1 MVSNNNQDPLVDP
14 SKLLRRNPVSTCPRV
29 AVGVGAF
36 WPGNDASGPNK
47 SLSNLCI
54 ALANEF
60 DFKVLARSVPFSG
73 HPKGKPLPDRPS
85 TRNFEIVH
93 LEPSNLGLR
102 GLIAH
107 IRHLKCDLLI
117 LNGFFDRDIT
127 LPALF
132 ARRFGLLEGPKIL
145 VAPRGEFLTGA
156 LSLKPTRK
164 RLWIAISKSL
174 GLVRN
179 LAFHATSEGE
189 AQSIRSL
196 FGRDALIWVAP
207 NIAGPVGS
215 VAPRHTS
222 PSDELRIAFV
232 GRLTAVKNLDFAIE
246 ALRHVRARV
255 HFLIVGPAQ
264 DAEYTHLCKE
274 RVQLLPANVTAEFL
288 GEVPADEIK
297 PILATLDLMF
307 LPSKSE
313 NFGHA
318 ISEALCSGVPCLIGN
333 ETPWKNLE
341 SMRAGWDLPLSD
353 PAAFSAIID
362 RYANFDANE
371 REQWRLGAMQAA
383 EIAYRASDAVSL
395 TRLMLHGLV
404 RR

>member
-1 MVSNNNQDPLVDP
+1 MVSNNGPDLLVDP
-14 SKLLRRNPVSTCPRV
+14 SKLLRRNPVGSCPRV
-29 AVGVGAF
+29 AVGMGAF

-47 SLSNLCI
+47 SLSNLC
-54 ALANEF
+54 AAMANEF
-60 DFKVLARSVPFSG
+60 DFKVFARSVPFSG
-73 HPKGKPLPDRPS
+73 LPKIKPTPDRS
-85 TRNFEIVH
+85 SSRKFEVIH
-93 LEPSNLGLR
+93 LEPSSLGLR

-107 IRHLKCDLLI
+107 IRQLKCDLLI

-132 ARRFGLLEGPKIL
+132 ARRFGLLDNPKFL

-164 RLWIAISKSL
+164 RLWIAISKAL
-174 GLVRN
+174 GLVNN
-179 LAFHATSEGE
+179 LAFHATSEVE
-189 AQSIRSL
+189 AQSIRRL
-196 FGRDALIWVAP
+196 FGQDVLIWVAP
-207 NIAGPVGS
+207 NIAELVDGL
-215 VAPRHTS
+215 APRHAS
-222 PSDELRIAFV
+222 PSEKLRIGFV
-232 GRLTAVKNLDFAIE
+232 GRLTAVKNLDFAIQ
-246 ALRHVRARV
+246 ALRQVRAQV
-255 HFLIVGPAQ
+255 HFVIVGPAQ
-264 DAEYTHLCKE
+264 DAEYTQLCKE
-274 RVQLLPANVTAEFL
+274 QVQLLPANVTAEFL

-353 PAAFSAIID
+353 PAPFSALID

-404 RR
+404 RC